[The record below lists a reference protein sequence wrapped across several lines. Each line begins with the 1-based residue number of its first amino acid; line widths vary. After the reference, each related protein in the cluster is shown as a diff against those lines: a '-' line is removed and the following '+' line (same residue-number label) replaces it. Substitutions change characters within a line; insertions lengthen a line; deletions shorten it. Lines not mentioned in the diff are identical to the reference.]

1 MGLFDFA
8 KDILGVA
15 EAGAGIAGLFGRKK
29 VAPEQQALQESIQK
43 SQQLADALS
52 NPNSPILRNLSDQ
65 KLQAIRDARRASV
78 AEYLGSATRQAR
90 RFAPGASFYG
100 RNPRRDEALTRAL
113 ALAGQNETLQAD
125 EAARGDIA
133 TALSGQNQSGA
144 LARSGIAPAWEQQQ
158 RSATVWPSALSAG
171 RDLAGALDRI
181 AGGWGG
187 AGSQL
192 SPVATTINDPN
203 ALSGYP
209 QRRSVNTGSS
219 GGLLGWV

>member
-29 VAPEQQALQESIQK
+29 VAPEQRALQDSIQR
-43 SQQLADALS
+43 SQQLAAALTDPN
-52 NPNSPILRNLSDQ
+52 NPMLRNISDQ
-65 KLQAIRDARRASV
+65 KLQAIRDARLASV
-78 AEYLGSATRQAR
+78 RDYLGSATRQAR
-90 RFAPGASFYG
+90 RFAPGSSFYG

-113 ALAGQNETLQAD
+113 AMAGQNERLQAD

-133 TALSGQNQSGA
+133 TALSGQNQAGA
-144 LARSGIAPAWEQQQ
+144 LARSGIGPAWEQQQ

-181 AGGWGG
+181 SGGWG
-187 AGSQL
+187 SQM
-192 SPVATTINDPN
+192 SPISTTINDPN
-203 ALSGYP
+203 ALGGYTGP
-209 QRRSVNTGSS
+209 RSVDRRMS